1 MLRRRRG
8 IMGAF
13 SGGSLQMRK
22 KSITLNDCA
31 GVHGEY
37 AANGIARLTATLSL
51 ANASLTLSTC
61 RQPAQIWSE
70 SEEGGQLCVGTGE
83 NL

>member
-8 IMGAF
+8 IMGAI

-22 KSITLNDCA
+22 KSITLNGLA

-37 AANGIARLTATLSL
+37 AANGIAGLTATLSL
-51 ANASLTLSTC
+51 VNTSLTLPDRRS
-61 RQPAQIWSE
+61 PAHIWSE
-70 SEEGGQLCVGTGE
+70 SEEGRGLCIEMGE